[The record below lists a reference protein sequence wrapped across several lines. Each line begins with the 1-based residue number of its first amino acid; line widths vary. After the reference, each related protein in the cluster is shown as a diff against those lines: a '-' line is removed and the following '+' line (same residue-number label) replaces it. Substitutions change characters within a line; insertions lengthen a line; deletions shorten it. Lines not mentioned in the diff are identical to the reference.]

1 MDNLIKILG
10 VLDKPYHYLMIGLFL
25 FGWKRFS
32 GSEQNLY
39 FYGGIFISIALGSF
53 LEKISK
59 LLTNKYKD
67 FKKQK
72 REKEEYEK
80 LKQYYITEY
89 KNMNSREKYVID
101 YCLKNRTLVYDTP
114 LFEEKVEASHIYS
127 LVGKGFGQNIKSG
140 RDFMMNKTCYDILIT
155 YKNEKGK
162 SK

>member
-10 VLDKPYHYLMIGLFL
+10 VLDKPYHYLMVGLFL

-59 LLTNKYKD
+59 FLMNKYKD
-67 FKKQK
+67 FKEQK
-72 REKEEYEK
+72 LEKKEYEK

-89 KNMNSREKYVID
+89 NDMNSSEKNIID
-101 YCLKNRTLVYDTP
+101 HCLKKKTLGYNLDP
-114 LFEEKVEASHIYS
+114 FAEREEVLHIYS
-127 LVGKGFGQNIKSG
+127 LVVKGFGQNITYGK
-140 RDFMMNKTCYDILIT
+140 DFMMNQTCYDILRR